1 MKRLAAA
8 PAAPRPVRRVMIA
21 LAPAAL
27 LLGGCGSAPPV
38 QSPDLRGALPDSWS
52 EEAPVAAPEP
62 WWASF
67 DDPRLRAVVGEA
79 LLHNRDLEAA
89 AARLEAAGAEAKIA
103 GADLWPQVST
113 GGNGARRQQVITFL
127 PGTTVRSLNDSYG
140 VSLDVSWEVD
150 LWGRLRTQRSAAA
163 ADLQAALADYRAA
176 RLSIAAQAMKAW
188 FAAVEAQRQ
197 LELAETTAA
206 SYASTVK
213 TIRDRY
219 ETGVRSSLDL
229 RLALVDEAV
238 ARTAVETRRRA
249 ADRAVRQL
257 EILLGRYPSRE
268 MDVGPDLGE
277 PLADVPAGLPA
288 ELLARRPD
296 LVAAERRLA
305 AAGRRESESRRA
317 LLPRLTLT
325 ASGGRSGSEL
335 ENLLHGDFTVW
346 SLAAGLLQPI
356 FQGGRLRAQVTRS
369 GALADAAVA
378 DYANRVL
385 EACAEVETL
394 LAAESSLRAQEGAQ
408 AVAAEQAAAA
418 SALARDRYES
428 GLDDVIP
435 WLSAQRAAADAQ
447 SRLLE
452 VRRRRLESRVDLHLA
467 LGGDFDP
474 APSGDPEKE
483 ESAS

>member
-1 MKRLAAA
+1 VTLLSAS
-8 PAAPRPVRRVMIA
+8 P
-21 LAPAAL
+21 L
-27 LLGGCGSAPPV
+27 LLLVGCGGAPPV
-38 QSPDLRGALPDSWS
+38 ERPDLRAELPETWTRDVP
-52 EEAPVAAPEP
+52 EAAPEP

-67 DDPRLRAVVGEA
+67 DDPHLRAVVDEA
-79 LLHNRDLEAA
+79 LLHNLDLQAA
-89 AARLEAAGAEAKIA
+89 AARLEAAGAEARIA
-103 GADLWPQVST
+103 GADIWPQVSA
-113 GGNGARRQQVITFL
+113 GGSAVRQQQVFTFF
-127 PGTTVRSLNDSYG
+127 PGGLLKNLNNTYG

-163 ADLQAALADYRAA
+163 ADLQAAVADYRGA

-197 LELAETTAA
+197 LDLAEETATSFAGTTR
-206 SYASTVK
+206 

-229 RLALVDEAV
+229 RLAMVDEAN
-238 ARTAVETRRRA
+238 ARTELEARRQA

-257 EILLGRYPSRE
+257 EILLGRYPSRT
-268 MDVGPDLGE
+268 MDVGADLAE
-277 PLADVPAGLPA
+277 PLSDVPAGLPA
-288 ELLARRPD
+288 DLLARRPD

-305 AAGRRESESRRA
+305 ASDRRHSQSKRA

-325 ASGGRSGSEL
+325 ASGGRTGAEL
-335 ENLLHGDFTVW
+335 EDLLDGDFTVW

-356 FQGGRLRAQVTRS
+356 FQGGRLRAQVARA
-369 GALADAAVA
+369 GALSDAAVA
-378 DYANRVL
+378 EYANRVL

-394 LAAESSLRAQEGAQ
+394 LTAERSLREQEAAQ
-408 AVAAEQAAAA
+408 ALAAEQAAAA
-418 SALARDRYES
+418 RDLARDRYES

-435 WLSAQRAAADAQ
+435 LLSAQRAAAQAQ
-447 SRLLE
+447 ARLLD
-452 VRRRRLESRVDLHLA
+452 VRRRRLDARVDLHLA

-474 APSGDPEKE
+474 ARPDDPEKE